1 MAVDVERARRLFTID
16 EYVRMW
22 ESGIFNDEDRIE
34 LIDGEVVEMSP
45 TGNPHG
51 AFVDNMTHL
60 LINAVG
66 DRARVR
72 VQGTVRIPPRSLP
85 QPDLVVLRPRSYKSE
100 SATTA
105 DILLVVEVADTS
117 LRYDRTVKLRLY
129 ARAGIPEYWIVDA
142 KAETL
147 EVYRAPSGDQ
157 YAEHQQPAR
166 GSTIAPLVFPD
177 AAISIDAIFV

>member
-1 MAVDVERARRLFTID
+1 MAVDVERARRLFTVD

-22 ESGIFNDEDRIE
+22 DSGIFTDDDRIE
-34 LIDGEVVEMSP
+34 LIEGEVVEMSP
-45 TGNPHG
+45 TGDPHG
-51 AFVDNMTHL
+51 AFVDNLAHL

-66 DRARVR
+66 SRARVR

-85 QPDLVVLRPRSYKSE
+85 QPDLAVLRPRSYKSE

-117 LRYDRTVKLRLY
+117 LRYDRSVKLRLY

-142 KAETL
+142 KTETL
-147 EVYRAPSGDQ
+147 EIYRAPAGDQ
-157 YAEHQQPAR
+157 YAERQQPSR
-166 GSTIAPLVFPD
+166 GSSIAPLAFPD
-177 AAISIDAIFV
+177 ASISIDAIFV